1 MVALAYLFKQGFY
14 PRFWTPEKGL
24 FVGGFVL
31 VKKGVRGQGAGG
43 WALRWLRS
51 WVLKLGR

>member
-31 VKKGVRGQGAGG
+31 VKKGVRGQGAG
-43 WALRWLRS
+43 R
-51 WVLKLGR
+51 